1 MKINRIKI
9 NRIKGISE
17 INKSIAKKIFIITL
31 IFLAI
36 FTSCIFIFE
45 TLFFQKFY
53 TNWKMGTLEKNAQ
66 QLEENYNKVSGEGEI
81 LKLLVNFQDSNNSK
95 VGILDKNGY
104 LQFASNSDPREESSN
119 VRVIRAAMN
128 DLTSEPGAFV
138 DMKRSGKIKTY
149 IFKNNNYDTKTII
162 SIVPNQTKNEVI
174 FVVSSLQPINEA
186 SAVIQKIFIY
196 IYIGAFALT
205 ILLSIIYSNMIAKP
219 LIKLN
224 KTALKMSKL
233 DFSEKYKVDSQ
244 DELGSLG
251 VTLNFLSENLDGAL
265 KSLKSA
271 NLKLKGDIEKERSL
285 EKMRREFVGG
295 ISHELKTPI
304 SLIEGYAE
312 GIKDD
317 VFQENDREYYVDV
330 IIDEAKKMG
339 VLVSDM
345 LDLAQLENGNFKLK
359 WEGFY
364 IDKLINVTAKKYYNI
379 FNSKKIDVELNL
391 GNNVLVYGDTMR
403 IEQVLTNF
411 ITNAIR
417 HTQENGNIKIH
428 MKEDSDKVYVVV
440 KNSGENIDQPDLV
453 KIWDKFF
460 KIDKSRNRNL
470 GGTGLGLA
478 ITKNILILHNS
489 DFGVENYPGG
499 VSFYFCL
506 NKDKHI

>member
-1 MKINRIKI
+1 MKIFRKHKI
-9 NRIKGISE
+9 SK

-31 IFLAI
+31 IFLLI

-53 TNWKMGTLEKNAQ
+53 TNWKMSTLEKNAQ
-66 QLEENYNKVSGEGEI
+66 KLEEDYNNTSSDDEI
-81 LKLLVNFQDSNNSK
+81 SKLITNFQDNNSTR
-95 VGILDKNGY
+95 VGILDKDGY
-104 LQFASNSDPREESSN
+104 LKFSSNSDPREESLS
-119 VRVIRAAMN
+119 VRVIREAMN
-128 DLTSEPGAFV
+128 ELTSEPGAFAE
-138 DMKRSGKIKTY
+138 MKKNGTVKTY
-149 IFKNNNYDTKTII
+149 IFKNNNFDTKTII
-162 SIVPNQTKNEVI
+162 SIVPNKQKNEVI
-174 FVVSSLQPINEA
+174 FVVSSLQPISEA
-186 SAVIQKIFIY
+186 SAVIQKIFAY
-196 IYIGAFALT
+196 IYIFAFVLT

-224 KTALKMSKL
+224 KTASKMSKM
-233 DFSEKYKVDSQ
+233 DFSEKYIVDSQ
-244 DELGSLG
+244 DELGNLG
-251 VTLNFLSENLDGAL
+251 ITLNFLSENLDGAL
-265 KSLKSA
+265 KSLRAA
-271 NLKLKGDIEKERSL
+271 NLKLKGDIQKERSL

-317 VFQENDREYYVDV
+317 VFQGDDKDYYVDV

-359 WEGFY
+359 LQGFY
-364 IDKLINVTAKKYYNI
+364 IDKLLNVTTKKYYTI
-379 FNSKKIDVELNL
+379 FNSKKIDVKLNL
-391 GNNVLVYGDTMR
+391 DNNVLVYGDTMR

-417 HTQENGNIKIH
+417 HTQENGSIEIV
-428 MKEDSDKVYVVV
+428 MKEKKDKVYVIV
-440 KNSGENIDQPDLV
+440 KNSGENILQDDLV

-478 ITKNILILHNS
+478 ITKNILLLHNS
-489 DFGVENYPGG
+489 DFGVENYVGG
-499 VSFYFCL
+499 VSFYFSL
-506 NKDKHI
+506 NKTK

>member
-1 MKINRIKI
+1 MIHKISK
-9 NRIKGISE
+9 

-31 IFLAI
+31 VFLII
-36 FTSCIFIFE
+36 FTSFIFIFE

-53 TNWKMGTLEKNAQ
+53 TNWKMSTLEKNAQ
-66 QLEENYNKVSGEGEI
+66 TLEKDYNNASSDDEI
-81 LKLLVNFQDSNNSK
+81 SKLVTNFQDNNSSK

-104 LQFASNSDPREESSN
+104 LKFSSNGDPREESLS
-119 VRVIRAAMN
+119 VRVIREAMN
-128 DLTSEPGAFV
+128 QFTSEPEVFAEI
-138 DMKRSGKIKTY
+138 KKSGKIKTY
-149 IFKNNNYDTKTII
+149 IFKNNNFETKTII
-162 SIVPNQTKNEVI
+162 SIVPNQQKNEVI
-174 FVVSSLQPINEA
+174 FVVSSLQPISEA
-186 SAVIQKIFIY
+186 SAVIQKIFVY
-196 IYIGAFALT
+196 IYIFAFGLT

-224 KTALKMSKL
+224 KTASKMSKM
-233 DFSEKYKVDSQ
+233 DFSEKYTVDSQ
-244 DELGSLG
+244 DELGNLG
-251 VTLNFLSENLDGAL
+251 ITLNFLSENLDAAL
-265 KSLKSA
+265 RSLRTA
-271 NLKLKGDIEKERSL
+271 NLKLKGDIQKERSL

-317 VFQENDREYYVDV
+317 VFQGDDKDYYVDV

-359 WEGFY
+359 SQGFY
-364 IDKLINVTAKKYYNI
+364 IDKLINVTTKKYYTI
-379 FNSKKIDVELNL
+379 FNSKKIDVKLNL
-391 GNNVLVYGDTMR
+391 DNNVLVHGDTMR

-417 HTQENGNIKIH
+417 HTQENGSIEIAMRQNNN
-428 MKEDSDKVYVVV
+428 MVYVIV
-440 KNSGENIDQPDLV
+440 KNSGENIPVTDLD

-478 ITKNILILHNS
+478 ITKNILLLHNS
-489 DFGVENYPGG
+489 DFGVENYVGG
-499 VSFYFCL
+499 VSFYFSL
-506 NKDKHI
+506 NKTK

>member
-1 MKINRIKI
+1 MKINK
-9 NRIKGISE
+9 
-17 INKSIAKKIFIITL
+17 INKSIAMKIFIITL
-31 IFLAI
+31 IFLII

-53 TNWKMGTLEKNAQ
+53 TSWKMGTLEKNSQ
-66 QLEENYNKVSGEGEI
+66 LLEETYNKTTEI
-81 LKLLVNFQDSNNSK
+81 DEISKLIINFQDNNNSR

-104 LQFASNSDPREESSN
+104 LKFASNGDPREQSLS
-119 VRVIRAAMN
+119 VKVIKEAMKQ
-128 DLTSEPGAFV
+128 LTSEPGAFV
-138 DMKRSGKIKTY
+138 NMKKSGKIKTY
-149 IFKNNNYDTKTII
+149 IFQNSAFDTKTII
-162 SIVPNQTKNEVI
+162 CVVPNQAKNEVI

-186 SAVIQKIFIY
+186 SAVIEKIFVY

-224 KTALKMSKL
+224 RTALKMSKL
-233 DFSEKYKVDSQ
+233 DFSEKYMVDSQ

-265 KSLKSA
+265 KSLRAA

-317 VFQENDREYYVDV
+317 VFEANDKDYYVDV

-359 WEGFY
+359 AEGFY
-364 IDKLINVTAKKYYNI
+364 IDKLINITAKKYYTI

-417 HTQENGNIKIH
+417 HTQENGNIEIS
-428 MKEDSDKVYVVV
+428 MKEEKDKIYVVV
-440 KNSGENIDQPDLV
+440 KNSGENIDQVDLI

-489 DFGVENYPGG
+489 DFGVENYQGG
-499 VSFYFCL
+499 VSFYFSL
-506 NKDKHI
+506 NKAKHI